1 MEGAFAWIGRIAEWF
16 GQFIPRGLIIDTRH
30 QATKWNTILLRD
42 LIRFRWEPAAKVS
55 ILEPGFHIFWPLV
68 TAVEQYP
75 VKRQSV
81 ALVPQV
87 VTTTCGAE
95 VLVSGLLVY
104 SISDLIKIQ
113 AETWDPEETIREIAL
128 SGIHD
133 VCCRQSLQWLRDE
146 QGKKLDTALR
156 AEVRKDLAEY
166 GVTVI
171 KVTLTTMAR
180 TQVVR
185 VVQTR
190 DNEAGYVKSH

>member
-1 MEGAFAWIGRIAEWF
+1 MEGAFAWIGRIAEWI
-16 GQFIPRGLIIDTRH
+16 GQFIPKGIVIDTRH

-42 LIRFRWEPAAKVS
+42 LVRFRWDASAKVS
-55 ILEPGFHIFWPLV
+55 ILAPGFHVYWPVV
-68 TAVEQYP
+68 TTVEQYP

-81 ALVPQV
+81 ALAPQV
-87 VTTTCGAE
+87 VTTTDGFE

-128 SGIHD
+128 SGVHD
-133 VCCRQSLQWLRDE
+133 VCCRQSLDYLRTE

-156 AEVRKDLAEY
+156 NEVRKDLDEY
-166 GVTVI
+166 GVQVI
-171 KVTLTTMAR
+171 KVTLTTMAK
-180 TQVVR
+180 TAVVR

-190 DNEAGYVKSH
+190 EGEGVRQVMR